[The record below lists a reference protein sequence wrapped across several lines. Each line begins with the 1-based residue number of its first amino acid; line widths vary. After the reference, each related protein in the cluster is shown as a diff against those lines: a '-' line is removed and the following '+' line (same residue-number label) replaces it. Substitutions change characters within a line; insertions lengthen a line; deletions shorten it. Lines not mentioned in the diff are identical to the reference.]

1 MKLPSPLG
9 LLAGTMLACALFL
22 QSAGLLAQDAW
33 PKKITASDGTVI
45 SIYQL
50 EPESLR
56 GNMLTARAA
65 ISIQAPGASAPV
77 FGAFWSKDRIATD
90 RDNRVAILDSVTV
103 TDVRIPA
110 DSNNNRDDFYKRA
123 IQSGLPAAAG
133 SLSLDE
139 LLTSLN
145 QEMEETRQSNSIS
158 TAPPTILLSDHPS
171 MLVSIDGTPH
181 LRENKEWGMDAV
193 VNSPFTIVKDKDGK
207 FYLLGGG
214 HWYTAP
220 DATGPYTLLTG
231 KPDRKLR
238 KIEDDFRKNDKEPET
253 PDSVIPAIVVTTTP
267 AELLQ
272 TDGAPNLLPIEGTDL
287 LYVKNSP
294 NNIFV
299 YTRTQTYYVLLA
311 GRWYTS
317 QTLQAGNGWTY
328 IASDKLP
335 ADFAK
340 IPEGSPKDN
349 VLASVAGT
357 DAAREAAMD
366 AQIPQT
372 ARVDRKTASTNVSY
386 DGDPIFKPIPGTQL
400 LYAVNTSSTVLR
412 DGDNYYALDNGVWF
426 VAGQAT
432 GPWTVSTTRPND
444 LNAIPPNSPV
454 YNAKY
459 VDIYDVSPDYVYMGY
474 TPGYL
479 NNYLYGPTV
488 VFGTGFYYDPWFGNY
503 YYPRPWCWG
512 FNMIYTPWYGWGFG
526 FDFGYDWFNLGFD
539 WGWGGWYGGW
549 WGPAFYYPA
558 GWGHIPHGFYGHRPA
573 PPFRTYVHAHNNL
586 YHERPGIAPHA
597 MGRPGIGNGSRMVTD
612 RQGNVFARDEHGNWS
627 SRSGGRPNEA
637 ELNRQNHLQNR
648 GFQRGNNFQQARSFA
663 TPHFGGFRGGGFG
676 GGGGFH
682 GGGRR

>member
-1 MKLPSPLG
+1 MKFLLP
-9 LLAGTMLACALFL
+9 LFL
-22 QSAGLLAQDAW
+22 LGHAAGLLAQDAW
-33 PKKITASDGTVI
+33 PKKITAADGTVI

-50 EPESLR
+50 QPESLK

-65 ISIQAPGASAPV
+65 ISVQDLGAGSPV

-90 RDNRVAILDSVTV
+90 RDNRLVMLDSVTV
-103 TDVRIPA
+103 TDIRIPA
-110 DSNNNRDDFYKRA
+110 DSNNNSRDTYYRSV

-133 SLSLDE
+133 SFSLDE
-139 LLTSLN
+139 LLASLN
-145 QEMEETRQSNSIS
+145 QEMEETRQSKNIN
-158 TAPPTILLSDHPS
+158 TTPPPILLTDHPT

-181 LRENKEWGMDAV
+181 LQENHDWGMDAV
-193 VNSPFTIVKDKDGK
+193 VNSPFTIVKDKDGQ

-214 HWYTAP
+214 HWYVASE
-220 DATGPYTLLTG
+220 ATGPYTLLTS
-231 KPDRKLR
+231 KPERKLR
-238 KIEDDFRKNDKEPET
+238 RIENDFRKNDKEPET
-253 PDSVIPAIVVTTTP
+253 PDSAIPAIVVTTTP

-272 TDGAPNLLPIEGTDL
+272 TNGAPDLVPIAGTDL

-294 NNIFV
+294 DNIFL
-299 YTRTQTYYVLLA
+299 YTKTQAYYVLLA

-317 QTLQAGNGWTY
+317 PALQAGTGWTY
-328 IASDKLP
+328 VASNNLP
-335 ADFAK
+335 GDFAR

-372 ARVDRKTASTNVSY
+372 ARVDRNTAATTVTY
-386 DGDPIFKPIPGTQL
+386 DGDPIFKPVPGTQL

-412 DGDNYYALDNGVWF
+412 DGNNYYALDNGVWF
-426 VAGQAT
+426 VANEPT

-454 YNAKY
+454 YNAKF
-459 VDIYDVSPDYVYMGY
+459 VDIYDVTPDYVYMGY

-479 NNYLYGPTV
+479 NNYLFGPTV
-488 VFGTGFYYDPWFGNY
+488 VFGTGFYYEPWFGHY

-512 FNMIYTPWYGWGFG
+512 FNMLYTPWYGWGFG
-526 FDFGYDWFNLGFD
+526 LDFGYDWFNLGFD

-549 WGPAFYYPA
+549 WGPGFYYPA
-558 GWGHIPHGFYGHRPA
+558 FWGHVPYGFYGHGPR
-573 PPFRTYVHAHNNL
+573 PPFRTWVHAHNNL
-586 YHERPGIAPHA
+586 YHERPGV
-597 MGRPGIGNGSRMVTD
+597 MQRSMSRPGVGNGSGFMAD
-612 RQGNVFARDEHGNWS
+612 RQGNVFQRDEHGNWS
-627 SRSGGRPNEA
+627 ARSGGRPDA
-637 ELNRQNHLQNR
+637 GELNRQSHMQAR
-648 GFQRGNNFQQARSFA
+648 GFQRVNNFQQGRSFA
-663 TPHFGGFRGGGFG
+663 TPHFGGFRGGGFR